1 MVGMQPRGGAL
12 EELALLTE
20 QLLQVVGGE
29 GRLAIAGHGAVERGD
44 ALAQRAHLLRHPAE
58 SRAEEGRGD
67 GAAPPVG
74 AQLVP
79 AGKVGLGCP
88 ARRGGGTN
96 ERVDWM
102 FWGGGVG
109 GVAAWLQ
116 LCDSDGQWV
125 TARTT
130 ALPLYVPD
138 GRWACKSMFVAELKP
153 GDE

>member
-1 MVGMQPRGGAL
+1 MQRSKLQRDGLNIGMSCAAKR
-12 EELALLTE
+12 
-20 QLLQVVGGE
+20 
-29 GRLAIAGHGAVERGD
+29 RCR
-44 ALAQRAHLLRHPAE
+44 RR
-58 SRAEEGRGD
+58 
-67 GAAPPVG
+67 GAAGNAALPG
-74 AQLVP
+74 TRLCS
-79 AGKVGLGCP
+79 GKLIWEEVHMG
-88 ARRGGGTN
+88 
-96 ERVDWM
+96 
-102 FWGGGVG
+102 GGGVG